1 MERVAASDRVAAC
14 ESGFTEN
21 KCRSFGSAEK
31 RFAQDDRLF
40 LGSRT
45 RHRHPANRKTN
56 AGPSAP
62 LKSASLRMTA
72 SSWGSRTRTGTR
84 KTEKQMQV
92 LRLR

>member
-1 MERVAASDRVAAC
+1 MTASSWGSRTRHRHPAKP
-14 ESGFTEN
+14 EN

-40 LGSRT
+40 LGQP
-45 RHRHPANRKTN
+45 HPA
-56 AGPSAP
+56 PAP
-62 LKSASLRMTA
+62 
-72 SSWGSRTRTGTR
+72 G